1 MNFAGF
7 WIRFGAHLIDFILL
21 NAVEIALEYGI
32 SLPLGLSAVS
42 QQVVGVILSLALCY
56 VYYVEIPMR
65 RKTTIGKQIFGIYV
79 LDAHTGEIF
88 SRKQAVIRMFS
99 YLLSY
104 AIVGC
109 GFLMA
114 AFHPQKRALHDLIA
128 GTVCVRLTKA
138 EVQPELTLISDALG
152 PDSEKSSKETIEEA
166 KEKTNDE
173 A

>member
-1 MNFAGF
+1 
-7 WIRFGAHLIDFILL
+7 LL

-32 SLPLGLSAVS
+32 SLPLGLSAVT
-42 QQVVGVILSLALCY
+42 QQVIGVILSLGLCY

-65 RKTTIGKQIFGIYV
+65 RKTTIGKKIFGIYV
-79 LDAHTGEIF
+79 LDARTGNLF
-88 SRKQAVIRMFS
+88 TRKQAIIRLCS

-128 GTVCVRLTKA
+128 GTVSVRRTK
-138 EVQPELTLISDALG
+138 EELDADLA
-152 PDSEKSSKETIEEA
+152 PAAPSTDEA
-166 KEKTNDE
+166 ANDE
-173 A
+173 N